1 MKNAVFTVLLVILA
15 LAGVVVYNSA
25 IIVHQTQYALI
36 IRLGEW
42 KRTISE
48 PGLHWIVPVVD
59 SVEYVEN
66 RILDFEIPS
75 IELTVKGKF
84 NSGTPAPAANSTET
98 GDQTPAPG
106 TSEEAQSTPGQDRE
120 AFRLVVNAFARY
132 KITDPLVFS
141 RKVKNESQAAVNL
154 EQSLRSAV
162 RNVLGT
168 ATFVDTVKER
178 REELMGKI
186 AERINE
192 EAKGYGIKI
201 IDVRI
206 KRADVP
212 QENRP
217 AIFSRMQAERKAE
230 AAKYRALGNKESLGI
245 RAKADAEVTVI
256 EANAQRDAEQIR
268 GDGDAERNR
277 IYAEAFG
284 KDPDF
289 FAFYRSM
296 QAYDES
302 LKSSNTQ
309 FVISPDSEFFRYFGN
324 LTGAARAPK

>member
-1 MKNAVFTVLLVILA
+1 MKNTVFVVLLIILA
-15 LAGVVVYNSA
+15 LAGVAVYNSA

-84 NSGTPAPAANSTET
+84 NSGVTAPAANATTET
-98 GDQTPAPG
+98 GNPTPPVQG
-106 TSEEAQSTPGQDRE
+106 NGEEAPGQDRE

-245 RAKADAEVTVI
+245 RARADAEATVI
-256 EANAQRDAEQIR
+256 EANALRDSEQIR

-277 IYAEAFG
+277 VYAEAFG

-296 QAYDES
+296 QAYEEG
-302 LKSSNTQ
+302 LKSGSTQ
-309 FVISPDSEFFRYFGN
+309 FVISPDSEFFRYFGSS
-324 LTGAARAPK
+324 TGAARVQK